1 MNKAYVE
8 QIRNGLSTT
17 ALSMDTQW
25 AMMHNPK
32 LNDQQRLSS
41 EACWICTR
49 DENGDQLTSDIVEDK
64 EIPDLNTPI
73 DEAIKVMFRNIVNT
87 AHYCY

>member
-25 AMMHNPK
+25 AMM
-32 LNDQQRLSS
+32 
-41 EACWICTR
+41 
-49 DENGDQLTSDIVEDK
+49 
-64 EIPDLNTPI
+64 TPS
-73 DEAIKVMFRNIVNT
+73 
-87 AHYCY
+87 

>member
-41 EACWICTR
+41 EACYQGLMPDSLLHWRRLGTR
-49 DENGDQLTSDIVEDK
+49 PARQAPRLPCRYVQQGK
-64 EIPDLNTPI
+64 
-73 DEAIKVMFRNIVNT
+73 
-87 AHYCY
+87 

>member
-41 EACWICTR
+41 EACYQGLMQTLSFMGGDWVR
-49 DENGDQLTSDIVEDK
+49 D
-64 EIPDLNTPI
+64 
-73 DEAIKVMFRNIVNT
+73 
-87 AHYCY
+87 

>member
-25 AMMHNPK
+25 AMMHNHK
-32 LNDQQRLSS
+32 LNDWQRLSS
-41 EACWICTR
+41 EACYQGLMQTLCFMGGDWVR
-49 DENGDQLTSDIVEDK
+49 DQHGKHRVFLAGMSSREN
-64 EIPDLNTPI
+64 
-73 DEAIKVMFRNIVNT
+73 DEYT
-87 AHYCY
+87 CEE